1 MTIPNPEVQ
10 RAPVQREP
18 GSERAEGTG
27 FQVDQ
32 SWSQGQKGQCLFS
45 TIPLIR
51 LTGLHAP
58 FSAEKDFRGHNDV
71 TRLP

>member
-10 RAPVQREP
+10 RALVQREP
-18 GSERAEGTG
+18 GSERAGGTG
-27 FQVDQ
+27 LQVDQ

-58 FSAEKDFRGHNDV
+58 FSAEKDLRG
-71 TRLP
+71 L